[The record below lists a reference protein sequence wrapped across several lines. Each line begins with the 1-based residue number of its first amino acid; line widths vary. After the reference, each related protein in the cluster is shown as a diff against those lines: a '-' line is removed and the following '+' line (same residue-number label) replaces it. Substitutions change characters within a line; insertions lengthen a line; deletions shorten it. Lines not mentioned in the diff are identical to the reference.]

1 MGGLLR
7 QAKKSMASDKYSAVW
22 VSHTSICDFL
32 DCPRAYF
39 LKHVYKDPKTNHK
52 IKLMS
57 PPLALGQA
65 VHEVIEGLSVLPVD
79 ERFSEPLISRFES
92 SWKKVSGKRGGFSN
106 AETEQRYK
114 ARGEEML
121 KRVTDN
127 PGPIAHQAV
136 KIKMDLPNYWLSEE
150 ENIILCGKIDWLEYL
165 PVTDSVHI
173 IDFKTGKNDE
183 DSDSLQL
190 PIYLLLVSNCQ
201 NRKVERASYWYLERN
216 NDLTPCELPKTEDAY
231 KRVLDVARK
240 IKLARALE
248 KYSCKMGNGCMHC
261 KSYEAILR
269 GEAELVGTDEY
280 NADVYI
286 LKSEN
291 SENESVIL

>member
-1 MGGLLR
+1 MV
-7 QAKKSMASDKYSAVW
+7 QDKYSAVW

-32 DCPRAYF
+32 NCPRAYY

-65 VHEVIEGLSVLPVD
+65 VHEVIENLSILPVD
-79 ERFSEPLISRFES
+79 ERFNEPLITKFEQT
-92 SWKKVSGKRGGFSN
+92 WKKVSGKRGGFISN
-106 AETEQRYK
+106 EVEQRYR

-121 KRVTDN
+121 RRVTNN
-127 PGPIAHQAV
+127 PGPIAKQAV

-165 PVTDSVHI
+165 PITDAVHI

-183 DSDSLQL
+183 DGDSLQL

-201 NRKVERASYWYLERN
+201 SRKVEKASYWYLDRN
-216 NDLTPCELPKTEDAY
+216 DELTPCDLPNEEEANKKILE
-231 KRVLDVARK
+231 VARK

-248 KYSCKMGNGCMHC
+248 KYSCKMGSGCSHC

-286 LKSEN
+286 LGGGSAETG
-291 SENESVIL
+291 SVIL